1 MASGEI
7 LDERYAAIWQNCL
20 TLIKDQTSDDEFV
33 KWFKPIVP
41 LSFDGETLRI
51 RVPDQAYVRYIE
63 QNYISMLR
71 PIIREEFGVKTKLHY
86 AIPNAMPQQ
95 HQRQHANQ
103 ETLYNQTADTSTIKN
118 PFIIP
123 GIKRVTFDSQLN
135 PELTFANHI
144 EGDCNRLARSAGI
157 SISVAPGKT
166 SFNPLFIYGNSGLG
180 KTHIA
185 QAIGLAIKERD
196 PDCKVLY
203 VSSNRFQNQ
212 FQTAAWRGE
221 LNDFIQF
228 YQMIDVLII
237 DDIQELAGKQGTQ
250 NIFFNIFSHLR
261 LLGKQL
267 ILTSDR
273 PPVEL
278 TDIEERLIT
287 RFKWGLSAQLTPPD
301 LATKVGILRHK
312 CLRMGLEMGDDV
324 IQFLAQNIKANVRE
338 IEGALTSLEAHSSL
352 LGKRITLDL
361 ARSVMRDIVKIETRE
376 ITVDSIIELTC
387 STLKIDRGVLLSSK
401 RTREVAQ
408 ARQIAMYLCKQHTK
422 TPLSGIGMALGG
434 KNHATVLHACKTIP
448 NLIETDKIIRQQV
461 EEIERVLLR

>member
-1 MASGEI
+1 MTVGETT
-7 LDERYAAIWQNCL
+7 EEQYNAIWQHCL
-20 TLIKDQTSDDEFV
+20 SLIKHQTSEAEFV
-33 KWFKPIVP
+33 KWFKPMVP
-41 LSFDGETLRI
+41 LSFDGENLRV
-51 RVPDQAYVRYIE
+51 RVPDQSHIQHIE
-63 QNYISMLR
+63 QNYIAMLR
-71 PIIREEFGVKTKLHY
+71 PIIRDEFGVRTRLHY
-86 AIPNAMPQQ
+86 AIPQPSAPNA
-95 HQRQHANQ
+95 HTQRATAQGGSY
-103 ETLYNQTADTSTIKN
+103 TQTDTATIKN
-118 PFIIP
+118 PFVIP
-123 GIKRVTFDSQLN
+123 GIKRISFDPQLN
-135 PELTFANHI
+135 AELSFANHI
-144 EGDCNRLARSAGI
+144 EGECNRLARSAGI

-196 PDCKVLY
+196 PECKVLY

-237 DDIQELAGKQGTQ
+237 DDIQELAGKPGTQ

-261 LLGKQL
+261 MLGKQL

-301 LATKVGILRHK
+301 LNTKIDILNHK
-312 CLRMGLEMGDDV
+312 CRKMGIEADENV
-324 IQFLAQNIKANVRE
+324 IHFLAQNIRANVRE
-338 IEGALTSLEAHSSL
+338 IEGALTSLEAHSRL
-352 LGKRITLDL
+352 LGKRITMDL
-361 ARSVMRDIVKIETRE
+361 TRSVMRDIVKIDVRE
-376 ITVDSIIELTC
+376 VTAEYIIELTC
-387 STLKIDRGVLLSSK
+387 EAMKIDKAILLSAK

-422 TPLSGIGMALGG
+422 APLSAIGAALGG
-434 KNHATVLHACKTIP
+434 KNHATVLHACKTIS
-448 NLIETDKIIRQQV
+448 NLMDTDKVIRRQV
-461 EEIERVLLR
+461 EEIEKQLA